1 VSPAPEG
8 AAPAAP
14 PANPDA
20 DRIRQL
26 SERTGLDFSRFPNYE
41 SAQAA
46 YDMRIEQYARAGL
59 NTPAP
64 ANPAPVGN
72 LTDPDDGI
80 DEDDDITEDDI
91 LAPEPAK
98 PSRKRSKYE
107 KQLEKRL
114 AALEKKTT
122 EAARQ
127 QEEAIERQII
137 TRAIAAMDKM
147 ASPQLGVGANRT
159 VGQRFAAQN
168 LYQVAKG
175 IAQGALQFGERMT
188 IEDAIDAAARHLG
201 IQAGTPAPT
210 PAPAP
215 VVAEVPPPEPRSGN
229 LALPAGV
236 APTPRPIDSRFGG
249 LAAYVNDP
257 EFRAAAQ
264 KIGR

>member
-1 VSPAPEG
+1 
-8 AAPAAP
+8 
-14 PANPDA
+14 
-20 DRIRQL
+20 L

-59 NTPAP
+59 NQPAP
-64 ANPAPVGN
+64 VNPAPVGN
-72 LTDPDDGI
+72 LADPDDGI
-80 DEDDDITEDDI
+80 DEDDDIVEDDI

-98 PSRKRSKYE
+98 PRKRSKYE

-114 AALEKKTT
+114 AALEKRTT

-147 ASPQLGVGANRT
+147 AAPQLGVGANRS

-168 LYQVAKG
+168 LYQLAKG

-188 IEDAIDAAARHLG
+188 IEEAIDAAARHLG
-201 IQAGTPAPT
+201 IKPGSTGLAPELVA
-210 PAPAP
+210 PAPA
-215 VVAEVPPPEPRSGN
+215 AEVPPPEPRSGN

-257 EFRAAAQ
+257 EFRAAAAR
-264 KIGR
+264 IGK